1 MAGIKLELTDL
12 PEFTDSLEITIVV
25 KKDGTIIQ
33 RVVPNPPSPQQP
45 SYVPPY
51 IPNTP
56 PINPGY
62 IGDPPPGTIPN
73 ITCDTKGRF
82 SGSVPASPNITVSRG
97 VGGRNDVTSNQN
109 VMSSP
114 TDQQQPPG
122 IVPSMLQ
129 EF

>member
-45 SYVPPY
+45 SYVPPR
-51 IPNTP
+51 IPSTP
-56 PINPGY
+56 PISPGY

-73 ITCDTKGRF
+73 ITCNIPKGAVP
-82 SGSVPASPNITVSRG
+82 GSNRNVAVPPIG
-97 VGGRNDVTSNQN
+97 
-109 VMSSP
+109 P
-114 TDQQQPPG
+114 TDQLDSKPASVEG
-122 IVPSMLQ
+122 VVPTMMGN
-129 EF
+129 F